1 MLLFRTILLYLNPK
15 THNPFETYSNNYV
28 KNFIKHILL
37 ICFVIFAQT
46 IQSNPDI
53 RYGLFFKAYE
63 VEKEE
68 RTSLHLTSEG
78 PFSFTDGFIIEF
90 DFSFRPSYYD
100 FGYILRIIGEN
111 NEHIDILLSRT
122 QQGQEQIFHP
132 NITAIYKSGQ
142 ILFDPTFNE
151 LGVDQSEWIKI
162 RLVIDSKKKAFTL
175 SINGIEF
182 EKNDEYFEAFDVVD
196 IAFGKNNNRSY
207 QVSDI
212 PAMSLRDVI
221 IKNLKEKNIY
231 HWQLSQHTQTGV
243 YDQLK
248 KRFAFCE
255 NPEWL
260 MDYHSSWKEVETF
273 TTESYPQI
281 SFNTQNNNVAIVDQH
296 SYYEYN
302 VLYDTIRKD
311 TFINGFPPQSN
322 VNQLLYNPLEN
333 KYFVYNFT
341 EEVAVYDV
349 ESKKWNSD
357 KIAPTAPV
365 YCHNNRFFSTIDT
378 TLYTFGGYGYHY
390 YKNDINTY
398 HFPTKTWHKVSYKS
412 ETRISPRYLG
422 GLGTIDDKTLLIFGG
437 YGNEGGKQELSP
449 HNYYDLYTYDIE
461 TSTANKIWELDQAQ
475 HNFVVANS
483 LVVDTLN
490 NCFYALCFPHQKFN
504 TNMQLYRFSLTKPEY
519 EILADSIPFQFSDV
533 FSYADLYLTN
543 DRKQLV
549 AVTSYTNE
557 KAENATISIYT
568 LAFPPLNR
576 TDLFQEEATSNNYY
590 TIWIICIVCILFA
603 MSFIFIQR
611 KRRSVLMKK
620 AKEKTPDDKPGTKNA
635 FLDITA
641 DVKFISEQPSSQA
654 ILLFGGFQAIDKE
667 SKVITGE
674 FTPIL
679 KQLFLLILLYT
690 LKDGKGISTVKLREI
705 LWFDKTNESAKNN
718 RGVSLSKLRTIFEKI
733 GDISI
738 SGKNS
743 YWTVK
748 FGTDIYCDYY
758 AALILMDRLS
768 VSPELSDIKKFVSIV
783 SAGELL
789 PNLQIDWVDPFK
801 SNFSNKLIDLLLNII
816 ANAKQLELSQSLMID
831 IADAIFVH
839 DSLNEDALKIK
850 CTLLVEMGK
859 NGLAQKTYT
868 SFIKEYQSLFAT
880 DFKYTFEQ
888 IIS

>member
-1 MLLFRTILLYLNPK
+1 MNPK
-15 THNPFETYSNNYV
+15 YHNPFETYSNKYV
-28 KNFIKHILL
+28 KNYTRHILL
-37 ICFVIFAQT
+37 IYFIIFAQY
-46 IQSNPDI
+46 IQSKSDVN
-53 RYGLFFKAYE
+53 YGLYFKAYE

-122 QQGQEQIFHP
+122 QQGQEQIFYP

-142 ILFDPTFNE
+142 ILFDPTFKE
-151 LGVDQSEWIKI
+151 LGIDQSEWIKI
-162 RLVIDSKKKAFTL
+162 RLVIDSKKKTFTL
-175 SINGIEF
+175 SINGTDF

-212 PAMSLRDVI
+212 PAMSLRDVV

-231 HWQLSQHTQTGV
+231 HWQLSQHTQIGV
-243 YDQLK
+243 YDQFK
-248 KRFAFCE
+248 KRFASCE

-260 MDYHSSWKEVETF
+260 MDYHSSWKEAGTF
-273 TTESYPQI
+273 TTEPYPQI
-281 SFNTQNNNVAIVDQH
+281 SFNTQNNGVAIVDQH
-296 SYYEYN
+296 NYYEYN
-302 VLYDTIRKD
+302 VLYDTVRKD
-311 TFINGFPPQSN
+311 TFINGFPPKSY

-333 KYFVYNFT
+333 KFFMYNFD

-349 ESKKWNSD
+349 ENKKWNSD
-357 KIAPTAPV
+357 KIAPTEPV
-365 YCHNNRFFSTIDT
+365 YCHHNHFFSTIDT

-398 HFPTKTWHKVSYKS
+398 HFPTKTWQKVSNKS
-412 ETRISPRYLG
+412 DTRISPRYLS
-422 GLGTIDDKTLLIFGG
+422 GLGIVDDKTILIFGG

-504 TNMQLYRFSLTKPEY
+504 TNIQLYRFSLTKPEY

-533 FSYADLYLTN
+533 SSYADLYLTN

-557 KAENATISIYT
+557 KTESATITIYT
-568 LAFPPLNR
+568 LSFPPLNR
-576 TDLFQEEATSNNYY
+576 IDLFQKEAANSNY
-590 TIWIICIVCILFA
+590 IVWIICILVAISFVFILW
-603 MSFIFIQR
+603 
-611 KRRSVLMKK
+611 KRRVFSTPK
-620 AKEKTPDDKPGTKNA
+620 AKKLNTNDKPDVKNTS
-635 FLDITA
+635 LDLTTE
-641 DVKFISEQPSSQA
+641 VKFINEQPSQA
-654 ILLFGGFQAIDKE
+654 ILLFGGFQAIDRE
-667 SKVITGE
+667 SQVITGE

-743 YWTVK
+743 YWTIK
-748 FGTDIYCDYY
+748 FGTDVYCDYY
-758 AALILMDRLS
+758 AALALMDHLS
-768 VSPELSDIKKFVSIV
+768 VSPNLPDIKKFVSIV

-789 PNLQIDWVDPFK
+789 PNLQTDWVDPFK
-801 SNFSNKLIDLLLNII
+801 SNFSNKLIDLLLSII
-816 ANAKQLELSQSLMID
+816 ANATQLGLSQSLMID

-859 NGLAQKTYT
+859 NGLAQKAYA
-868 SFIKEYQSLFAT
+868 SFIKEYQALFAT
-880 DFKYTFEQ
+880 EFKTTFEQ
-888 IIS
+888 VIS